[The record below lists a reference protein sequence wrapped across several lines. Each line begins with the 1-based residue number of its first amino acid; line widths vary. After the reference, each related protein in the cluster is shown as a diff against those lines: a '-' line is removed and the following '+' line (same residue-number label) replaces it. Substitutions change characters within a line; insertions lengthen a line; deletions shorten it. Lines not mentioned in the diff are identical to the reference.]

1 MCSVWVYQWVGFGRQ
16 ARDVK
21 HVTRLA
27 DVVHMDIISVSYS
40 SCYTLLEWK
49 LYSSCYTVEF

>member
-49 LYSSCYTVEF
+49 L